1 MIPIFYQLLLHLVDS
16 VLLHHEVQNVG
27 CNKINAMTLEK
38 ALKNEEWL
46 IKKYKNQLPDII
58 IATTAIN
65 QEVSARSVGDIQII
79 TGLKIENLAVKRF
92 RKIGCSISL
101 IVFHEFN

>member
-1 MIPIFYQLLLHLVDS
+1 MDS

-27 CNKINAMTLEK
+27 CNKINAMTFEK

>member
-1 MIPIFYQLLLHLVDS
+1 MDS

-92 RKIGCSISL
+92 RKIGCFISL

>member
-1 MIPIFYQLLLHLVDS
+1 MDS

-65 QEVSARSVGDIQII
+65 QEVSARSVGDIQI
-79 TGLKIENLAVKRF
+79 
-92 RKIGCSISL
+92 KIGRAH
-101 IVFHEFN
+101 V

>member
-1 MIPIFYQLLLHLVDS
+1 VDS

-101 IVFHEFN
+101 IVFHQFN

>member
-1 MIPIFYQLLLHLVDS
+1 
-16 VLLHHEVQNVG
+16 LLHHEVQNVG

>member
-1 MIPIFYQLLLHLVDS
+1 
-16 VLLHHEVQNVG
+16 VQNVG
-27 CNKINAMTLEK
+27 CNKINAITLEK
-38 ALKNEEWL
+38 ASKNEEWL

>member
-1 MIPIFYQLLLHLVDS
+1 MDS

>member
-1 MIPIFYQLLLHLVDS
+1 M
-16 VLLHHEVQNVG
+16 LHHEVQNVG

-58 IATTAIN
+58 IATTVIN

>member
-1 MIPIFYQLLLHLVDS
+1 MDS

-101 IVFHEFN
+101 IVFHEFT

>member
-1 MIPIFYQLLLHLVDS
+1 
-16 VLLHHEVQNVG
+16 LLHHEVQNVG

-65 QEVSARSVGDIQII
+65 QEVSARSVGDIQRI

-101 IVFHEFN
+101 IVFH

>member
-1 MIPIFYQLLLHLVDS
+1 M
-16 VLLHHEVQNVG
+16 LHHEVQNVG

>member
-1 MIPIFYQLLLHLVDS
+1 
-16 VLLHHEVQNVG
+16 LLHHEVQNVG

-101 IVFHEFN
+101 IVFH

>member
-1 MIPIFYQLLLHLVDS
+1 M
-16 VLLHHEVQNVG
+16 LHHEVQNVG

-101 IVFHEFN
+101 IVFH

>member
-1 MIPIFYQLLLHLVDS
+1 MDS

-58 IATTAIN
+58 IATTVIN
-65 QEVSARSVGDIQII
+65 QEVFLSARSVGDIQRI

>member
-1 MIPIFYQLLLHLVDS
+1 VDS

>member
-1 MIPIFYQLLLHLVDS
+1 MDS
-16 VLLHHEVQNVG
+16 VLLHHEVKNVG